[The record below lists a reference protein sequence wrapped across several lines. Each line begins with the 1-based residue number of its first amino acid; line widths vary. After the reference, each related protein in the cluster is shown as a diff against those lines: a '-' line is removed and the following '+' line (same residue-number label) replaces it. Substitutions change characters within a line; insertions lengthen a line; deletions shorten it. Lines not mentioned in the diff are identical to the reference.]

1 MSSIHKHLE
10 VELNTLTERR
20 RNTIFH
26 EESLGRHA
34 RNIHRNTI
42 VQYLVVSKESSLRVP
57 IALEA
62 ALSVLGMNSLVV
74 VRVDADGNAAQA
86 GHVEERWMMVCPRIV
101 TCSKAPSSRSA
112 ARIVGTTLID
122 WGACPAY

>member
-1 MSSIHKHLE
+1 M
-10 VELNTLTERR
+10 
-20 RNTIFH
+20 
-26 EESLGRHA
+26 
-34 RNIHRNTI
+34 
-42 VQYLVVSKESSLRVP
+42 RVP